1 MQIYDCHIHSVF
13 SVDGRDTVDD
23 IVKEAIAKG
32 AKAITITDHT
42 LPQPDIYKPYEH
54 IKLSV
59 QKAKEAACKYKD
71 QILVLSGAERGDAYS
86 ADVREPFYDF
96 DLDCILGSVHS
107 DPVIEEYFPNPTI
120 TSLKYCT
127 KDTDIEF
134 LKQFVK
140 KYYFKLSD
148 LAYRGDVDVIT
159 HLTFPF
165 RYING
170 RNNIGLD
177 ISLFYKEI
185 DEVLDGIIKTD
196 KALEVNTSGKAEK
209 WNDFMPNADILK
221 RYFKKGG
228 KNITIGSDAHKKEN
242 IAVGFRDALSML
254 KEIGFTHGSYYVKRR
269 RHEYKL

>member
-13 SVDGRDTVDD
+13 SFDGNDTVDE
-23 IVKEAIAKG
+23 IVKAAIKKG

-42 LPQPDIYKPYEH
+42 LPQKDIYEPYEH
-54 IKLSV
+54 IKLSA
-59 QKAKEAACKYKD
+59 QKAKEAAIKYKD
-71 QILVLSGAERGDAYS
+71 EILVLAGAERGDAYA
-86 ADVREPFYDF
+86 ADVIEPFYDF
-96 DLDCILGSVHS
+96 DLDLISGSVHS
-107 DPVIEEYFPNPTI
+107 DPVIEEYFPNPVI

-127 KDTDIEF
+127 QDTDIEF

-140 KYYFKLSD
+140 KYYFKLCD
-148 LAYRGDVDVIT
+148 LTYRGDVDVIT

-185 DEVLDGIIKTD
+185 DEILDGIIQTD

-209 WNDFMPNADILK
+209 WNEFMPNADILK
-221 RYFKKGG
+221 RYFKMGG
-228 KNITIGSDAHKKEN
+228 RNILLGSDAHKKEN
-242 IAVGFRDALSML
+242 IAVGFLDALSML
-254 KEIGFTHGSYYVKRR
+254 KEIGFTHGSYYVKRKR
-269 RHEYKL
+269 KEYIL

>member
-1 MQIYDCHIHSVF
+1 MHIYDCHIHSIF
-13 SVDGRDTVDD
+13 SFDGRDTVDD
-23 IVKEAIAKG
+23 IVKEAISKG
-32 AKAITITDHT
+32 AKAITITEHT
-42 LPQPDIYKPYEH
+42 LPQSDKFEPYEH

-59 QKAKEAACKYKD
+59 QKTKEAAQKYND
-71 QILVLSGAERGDAYS
+71 QILVLAGAERGDAYA

-96 DLDCILGSVHS
+96 DLDLISGSVHS
-107 DPVIEEYFPNPTI
+107 DPVIEEYFPNPVI

-127 KDTDIEF
+127 HDTDVEF
-134 LKQFVK
+134 LKEFVK

-185 DEVLDGIIKTD
+185 DEILDGIIKTD

-209 WNDFMPNADILK
+209 WNEFMPNADILK
-221 RYFKKGG
+221 RYFKMGG
-228 KNITIGSDAHKKEN
+228 KNILLGSDAHKKEN
-242 IAVGFRDALSML
+242 IAVGFLDALSML
-254 KEIGFTHGSYYVKRR
+254 KEIGFTHGSYYVKRER
-269 RHEYKL
+269 KEYIL